1 MTTGFVRRALACWIG
16 LLVSYTALAGV
27 VVGATRVIVQADK
40 REAVVPV
47 KNADSQPY
55 VVQAWIDGGTEQP
68 GAKTPFFVT
77 PPLSRL
83 DPGKENLLR
92 VMRVKHALPDDRESL
107 LWLNVKEIP
116 ATPKQDNV
124 LQIAIQTRLKTF
136 YRPSGLPG
144 SAADAPAALT
154 WRVESSDAGAVLS
167 VHNPTP
173 YHVTFA
179 KIGLDAGATE
189 DVDLEIAPPLQSTQ
203 YALKHVKRVPA
214 QPVSLQFS
222 TINDYGAVTPP
233 VTVAVPTGAAP
244 ADLAAAPAR

>member
-1 MTTGFVRRALACWIG
+1 MATRFVQRVLAGVLG
-16 LLVSYTALAGV
+16 LCVTHGALAGV
-27 VVGATRVIVQADK
+27 VVGATRVILQADK

-55 VVQAWIDGGTEQP
+55 VVQAWIDGGPEKG
-68 GAKTPFFVT
+68 GAKAPFFVT

-92 VMRVKHALPDDRESL
+92 VMPVKHALPADRESM

-116 ATPKQDNV
+116 AAPKQENV
-124 LQIAIQTRLKTF
+124 LQIAIQTRLKAF
-136 YRPSGLPG
+136 YRPQGLTG

-154 WRVESSDAGAVLS
+154 WRIVPSSDGARLT

-179 KIGLDAGATE
+179 KIGVDAGTSE
-189 DVDLEIAPPLQSTQ
+189 DVDLEMAPPLQATTYPLRQ
-203 YALKHVKRVPA
+203 LRTVPTR
-214 QPVSLQFS
+214 PVTLRFS

-233 VTVAVPTGAAP
+233 VTVTVP
-244 ADLAAAPAR
+244 ADAA

>member
-1 MTTGFVRRALACWIG
+1 MTTRFVHRMLACVLG
-16 LLVSYTALAGV
+16 LCVTHGAFAGI
-27 VVGATRVIVQADK
+27 VVGATRVILHEDR

-47 KNADSQPY
+47 KNTDGQPY
-55 VVQAWIDGGTEQP
+55 VVQAWIDGGQGE
-68 GAKTPFFVT
+68 GSAKAPFFVT

-92 VMRVKHALPDDRESL
+92 VMRVKHALPADRESM

-116 ATPKQDNV
+116 AAPKQENV
-124 LQIAIQTRLKTF
+124 LQIAIQTRLKAF
-136 YRPSGLPG
+136 YRPQGLTG

-154 WRVESSDAGAVLS
+154 WRIVPSGDGALLS

-179 KIGLDAGATE
+179 KIGVDAGASE
-189 DVDLEIAPPLQSTQ
+189 DVDLEMAPPLQTTTYPLRTIRAMATQ
-203 YALKHVKRVPA
+203 PGALT
-214 QPVSLQFS
+214 FS

-233 VTVAVPTGAAP
+233 VTVTMP
-244 ADLAAAPAR
+244 ADDA